1 MVLIEISSV
10 LRYLEISFAC
20 NNKLRQNRVKILIS
34 VTTIMTIGKKDR
46 NGIIRFADSV

>member
-20 NNKLRQNRVKILIS
+20 NNKLRQNRVKKFD
-34 VTTIMTIGKKDR
+34 IGNDDCDDR
-46 NGIIRFADSV
+46 